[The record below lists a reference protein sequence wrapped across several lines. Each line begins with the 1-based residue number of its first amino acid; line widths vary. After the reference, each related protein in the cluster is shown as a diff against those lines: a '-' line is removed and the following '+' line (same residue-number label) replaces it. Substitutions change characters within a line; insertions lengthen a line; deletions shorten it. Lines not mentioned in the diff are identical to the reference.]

1 MSKKTEVSKGLRS
14 LLTNIEKTNNPD
26 ERKQLVKELNHS
38 IALISPAMIEV
49 NPFQPRT
56 DFDEEK
62 LMELAKSIKTSGLI
76 QPITVRALGGDTYQL
91 ISGERRLRASKM
103 AGLKEIPAYIRVAN
117 DQEMLEMALVEN
129 IQRSDLNALEVA
141 ISYQR
146 LMDECNLTH
155 EALSDRVGKDRSTI
169 TNYIRLLKLPV
180 QLQSAVRDGLLSMGH
195 ARALAG
201 IENPAVQL
209 MIFKQTIEKSLSV
222 RATEQL
228 IRDLSEKPAT
238 KTNKQN
244 KTPSESIQKITAQL
258 SQKFGTKVSVNRNQD
273 GKGSISL
280 PFRNDD
286 EFNKILV
293 RMEVDEAIY
302 RRNCRHS
309 ICSYLY
315 FCTERSN

>member
-1 MSKKTEVSKGLRS
+1 MNKKTEVSKGLRS

-38 IALISPAMIEV
+38 IALISPAVIEV

-62 LMELAKSIKTSGLI
+62 LLELAKSIKTSGLI

-228 IRDLSEKPAT
+228 IRELSEKPAT
-238 KTNKQN
+238 KTNKQS
-244 KTPSESIQKITAQL
+244 KAPSESIQKITAQL

-286 EFNKILV
+286 EFNKILEL
-293 RMEVDEAIY
+293 MEVD
-302 RRNCRHS
+302 
-309 ICSYLY
+309 
-315 FCTERSN
+315 